1 MAFGTTY
8 NFADTNLESWSD
20 VVTTISP
27 TDTPL
32 LSSIGKVKV
41 SATRHE
47 WAQDTL
53 ATAGRN
59 RAAENSAL
67 NDGTAVART
76 YDYNY
81 TQIVTTKWGISGTQ
95 EAVAKAGG
103 VESEF
108 SYQAEKGMKE
118 HANDIEWALINGTG
132 NSGAS
137 GSAREMRGL
146 VAITT
151 TNVESGTGTGSEAL
165 TETVFNDLLQTI
177 WEAGGNPDWT
187 LAPAKQKRV
196 ISQFNAFSKIERQ
209 QSAESGKISAPVSY
223 YTSDFGEVKID
234 LERYLDAD
242 KVAVVT
248 KDLLKLGELRP
259 TKQED
264 TSRTTD
270 GKPGAWLSEV
280 TLVALNEKSGGKIIQ
295 LATA

>member
-27 TDTPL
+27 VDTPL

-41 SATRHE
+41 SAIRHD

-53 ATAGRN
+53 ASAGRN
-59 RAAENSAL
+59 VNAENSTL
-67 NDGTAVART
+67 NDGSVTART

-81 TQIVTTKWGISGTQ
+81 SQIITTKWGISGSQ

-103 VESEF
+103 VASEYA
-108 SYQAEKGMKE
+108 YQAEKGMKE
-118 HANDIEWALINGTG
+118 HANDIEWALVNGSG

-137 GSAREMRGL
+137 GTAREMRGL
-146 VAITT
+146 VAMTV
-151 TNVESGTGTGSEAL
+151 TNVETGTGSGSEAL
-165 TETVFNDLLQTI
+165 TETMFNDLLQTI
-177 WEAGGNPDWT
+177 WEAGGNPDWV

-196 ISQFNAFSKIERQ
+196 ISQFDAFSKIDRN
-209 QSAESGKISAPVSY
+209 QSAESGKISAPITY
-223 YTSDFGEVKID
+223 YMSDFGDVKIE
-234 LERYLDAD
+234 LERYLASNVVMAVSKD
-242 KVAVVT
+242 K
-248 KDLLKLGELRP
+248 LQLGEFRP
-259 TKQED
+259 TSQQELAK
-264 TSRTTD
+264 TTD

-280 TLVALNEKSGGKIIQ
+280 TLVALNEKSGGKITQ